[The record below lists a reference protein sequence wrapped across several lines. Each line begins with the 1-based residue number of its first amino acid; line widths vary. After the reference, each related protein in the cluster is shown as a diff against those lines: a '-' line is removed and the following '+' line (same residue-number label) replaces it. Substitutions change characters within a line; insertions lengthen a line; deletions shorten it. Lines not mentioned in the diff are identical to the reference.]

1 MVASVLEG
9 LMRILPGVMDIK
21 ETREKRTLQHL
32 SGLLAPG
39 SVHNG
44 GVCGELRPIDLRSKK
59 DPTMIP
65 GGQSCACKE
74 ELQAA

>member
-39 SVHNG
+39 SVLYG
-44 GVCGELRPIDLRSKK
+44 GVCGE
-59 DPTMIP
+59 
-65 GGQSCACKE
+65 
-74 ELQAA
+74 